1 MGSFERRNDFEM
13 EVEGEDNEKGIQMLQ
28 DFMMV
33 SEYQENRKSL
43 RYLGIL
49 LFFFF
54 KIMAFL

>member
-33 SEYQENRKSL
+33 SECQENRKSL

-49 LFFFF
+49 LSSSS
-54 KIMAFL
+54 K